1 MALSK
6 SCDELSP
13 IHFPRSLARRNQDA
27 HGNIVMGTDRRG
39 GRSSHCHLERSDTL
53 STDES
58 TALVVGACC
67 DRWRSCGKF
76 LVFVLQLVKL
86 VVNTAVGEQ
95 LLVRAD
101 LAHLAFMHNDDLV
114 GSLNRR

>member
-13 IHFPRSLARRNQDA
+13 IHFPGSLARRDQDA
-27 HGNIVMGTDRRG
+27 HGNIVMGTRRARG
-39 GRSSHCHLERSDTL
+39 QSLRRHLDRSDGL
-53 STDES
+53 SRDPLTR
-58 TALVVGACC
+58 LVVGACC

-76 LVFVLQLVKL
+76 LVFVLQLVQL

-95 LLVRAD
+95 LLVR
-101 LAHLAFMHNDDLV
+101 
-114 GSLNRR
+114 